1 MFVRYEVLF
10 QVAWVIGA
18 FIPVWL
24 SITFRTGVLLLA
36 LFYGALAVVYVV
48 RRRQLGATA
57 PD

>member
-1 MFVRYEVLF
+1 VLF

-24 SITFRTGVLLLA
+24 SITFRTGVLFLA
-36 LFYGALAVVYVV
+36 LFYGALAAVYVV